1 MRQAGTQTGLRE
13 PDVVGDHVPAGGASK
28 RGDLVIRRRLA
39 EHGSNLDDVCTQVA
53 EQDGHGAWNVV
64 VDESH
69 APLPGS
75 TRVRAGRLDVRR
87 SKIRIFI
94 DDASFVPALLQKADH
109 GLGSDARTREDRL
122 TAEYSP
128 SPFDRAFAA
137 TPTKFGDVKL
147 QRASNL
153 PKRHGELEHDLAG
166 RSRGF
171 VMASRPEVYN
181 LVVGQEREPDFG
193 ERGIEVQCRLESP
206 QRLERQPIAKL
217 RRNAQLDEVT
227 KAV

>member
-1 MRQAGTQTGLRE
+1 MSEAGKYL
-13 PDVVGDHVPAGGASK
+13 
-28 RGDLVIRRRLA
+28 
-39 EHGSNLDDVCTQVA
+39 
-53 EQDGHGAWNVV
+53 
-64 VDESH
+64 
-69 APLPGS
+69 
-75 TRVRAGRLDVRR
+75 
-87 SKIRIFI
+87 RIFI
-94 DDASFVPALLQKADH
+94 DDASFVPALFQEADH

-122 TAEYSP
+122 TAQDSP

-171 VMASRPEVYN
+171 AMAIRSEVYD
-181 LVVGQEREPDFG
+181 LVVGQERESDFG
-193 ERGIEVQCRLESP
+193 ERCIEVQCRLESP

-217 RRNAQLDEVT
+217 RRNAKLDEVT